1 MYFLAMHVAHKPFDN
16 KLVRQAISYA
26 VDPAAVIKFIY
37 EVLQGIE
44 WQRVES
50 ESTGRASYPQKKG
63 VGDAGPRTL
72 PAVNGNTGTMEGD
85 RSQSRL

>member
-37 EVLQGIE
+37 EGNGYVMNGPVGSNVIGYDPKVK
-44 WQRVES
+44 RYPFDPK
-50 ESTGRASYPQKKG
+50 RAKE
-63 VGDAGPRTL
+63 R
-72 PAVNGNTGTMEGD
+72 
-85 RSQSRL
+85 

>member
-1 MYFLAMHVAHKPFDN
+1 MRNIRRLMALLNPK
-16 KLVRQAISYA
+16 
-26 VDPAAVIKFIY
+26 AAGVKI

-44 WQRVES
+44 WQRVER